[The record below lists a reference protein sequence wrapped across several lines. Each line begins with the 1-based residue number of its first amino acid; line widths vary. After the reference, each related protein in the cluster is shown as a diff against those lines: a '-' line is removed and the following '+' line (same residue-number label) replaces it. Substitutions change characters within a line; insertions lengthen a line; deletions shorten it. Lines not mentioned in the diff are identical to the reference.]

1 MPARLAALCASI
13 FQICRKSTS
22 RIVNTLSL
30 LHRRRRRRRRLQ
42 LYHLGLLH
50 LYLPL
55 YSHVNFSL
63 PPLPHLPHLRPHP
76 STNQP
81 QAECL
86 YGGTNVREQIR
97 TLKSRQPA
105 LVVATPGRLNDLLG
119 QNAIFLGQAA
129 VVVLDEA
136 DRMLD
141 MGFEP
146 EIKKIFAFL
155 PQPRQ
160 TLFFTATWPKSVRQ
174 LAFTFLRKDCKTV
187 FVGMNPDAE
196 LEANKSVSQLFI
208 KATDDEKD
216 AKLYKLFC
224 EITAEKDGK
233 KPDVRAIIFANT
245 KRRVDHLT
253 KLFWDEG
260 FAPCAIHGD
269 KKQEERDAS
278 LKQFATGERNLM
290 FATDVAARGLDI
302 KAVSHV
308 INFDMARDVESY
320 VHRIGRTGRAGSTG
334 ESITFWNPD
343 YDKECSPALVK
354 IAEDAK
360 QPVPDWLLKF
370 KKAKTS
376 KQWSVA
382 KAAKLL

>member
-1 MPARLAALCASI
+1 MS
-13 FQICRKSTS
+13 QT
-22 RIVNTLSL
+22 
-30 LHRRRRRRRRLQ
+30 
-42 LYHLGLLH
+42 
-50 LYLPL
+50 
-55 YSHVNFSL
+55 
-63 PPLPHLPHLRPHP
+63 
-76 STNQP
+76 
-81 QAECL
+81 ECV
-86 YGGTNVREQIR
+86 YGGTNVRDQIR
-97 TLKSRQPA
+97 TLKSMAPA

-119 QNAIFLGQAA
+119 QNAIFLGQSA

-160 TLFFTATWPKSVRQ
+160 CLFFTATWPKSVRQ
-174 LAFTFLRKDCKTV
+174 LASTFLRKDAKTV
-187 FVGMNPDAE
+187 FVGMSPDAE
-196 LEANKSVSQLFI
+196 LEANKAVSQLFI

-216 AKLYKLFC
+216 QKLYKLFC
-224 EITAEKDGK
+224 EITAEAEGK
-233 KPDVRAIIFANT
+233 PPVRAIIFANT
-245 KRRVDHLT
+245 KRRVDHLC

-269 KKQEERDAS
+269 KKQQERDVA
-278 LKQFATGERNLM
+278 LAKFATGELNLM

-302 KAVSHV
+302 KGVSHV
-308 INFDMARDVESY
+308 INFDMARDVEAY
-320 VHRIGRTGRAGSTG
+320 VHRIGRTGRAGNSG
-334 ESITFWNPD
+334 ESVTFWNPD

-370 KKAKTS
+370 KKSKTS

-382 KAAKLL
+382 KADSIAKEVLN